1 MKCFSLVLEHNKWL
15 LGEDEQR
22 KIIKLN
28 EFPQKRQFLLTCLVE
43 LGSSNCSGQDQT
55 LLGVSIRTKE
65 SKRQLKLGNL
75 LFLVLVGHKK
85 MICLALFL
93 QLPGNLFLRL
103 SPSCVRGEWGP
114 ANINVVPFLFSYDND
129 RIIFEPNNS

>member
-93 QLPGNLFLRL
+93 QLPGNLFVASL
-103 SPSCVRGEWGP
+103 SILCTWGVGTCKH
-114 ANINVVPFLFSYDND
+114 VVPFLFSYDND